1 MRVSNWN
8 EKLWK
13 NSWNHLALNNRNRCI
28 LLNRKQKSTY
38 AILPLQNVDGVVK
51 GGDNNDKY
59 ASMIFANETWNKLGE
74 MGLHDLVFLWPN
86 VNAHGTWKMKIKN
99 VIFREKHRSIH
110 LFQNSNCNYSKKRKT
125 NSIFDKAFIISN
137 NQYWICES
145 CINFDRLKIIFVW
158 EPK

>member
-86 VNAHGTWKMKIKN
+86 VNAHGTWKMKN
-99 VIFREKHRSIH
+99 
-110 LFQNSNCNYSKKRKT
+110 KKRNISWKT
-125 NSIFDKAFIISN
+125 SVNSSISELQLQLFEEKKN
-137 NQYWICES
+137 KFHIW
-145 CINFDRLKIIFVW
+145 
-158 EPK
+158 